1 MEERRCVPAYPS
13 IYISQ
18 VPKLL
23 AETLAQIRITSDYT
37 TLTSFKNILKLQV
50 RL

>member
-23 AETLAQIRITSDYT
+23 AETLAQIRITFKT
-37 TLTSFKNILKLQV
+37 FKTFKNILKLQV